1 MLDYRYYDWYVDV
14 LKAAMEIPATDRIV
28 AGIKAN
34 GVDML
39 LEKYR
44 SRWISPHVE
53 DAERFAKQLREV
65 SK

>member
-1 MLDYRYYDWYVDV
+1 
-14 LKAAMEIPATDRIV
+14 MEIPATDRIV